1 MRRCCDLD
9 TVCSRRNLYS
19 SLALPAPHVPSS
31 LTEVFAAQAEP
42 EPEPEPVATSAASA
56 RWGGLSAAL
65 GPGAGGAEDPEAR
78 AARVA
83 AAFAAAAGDTESA
96 EILAIKGKLARVK
109 ASLKAHAEV
118 AEEGVPPVRFI
129 PSALC
134 IRFSSVWS
142 SLPFSSVSIHLCR
155 VCLLSGST
163 LSRVD
168 VPGRFCECGGLQTDG
183 EASAEPVRFACAC
196 MLAPLPSRAA
206 LTI

>member
-129 PSALC
+129 SPRPFAFAFRRSGRGCPSRRC
-134 IRFSSVWS
+134 PSVCAV
-142 SLPFSSVSIHLCR
+142 SVFCLAQRCR
-155 VCLLSGST
+155 VWTCPVGSVNVAGFRLMAKQAPSLYDLPVPACLPPS
-163 LSRVD
+163 
-168 VPGRFCECGGLQTDG
+168 Q
-183 EASAEPVRFACAC
+183 A
-196 MLAPLPSRAA
+196 APH
-206 LTI
+206 